1 MLIGGRNDGSE
12 NLETQER
19 WLLSERRK
27 RGVYMIFQYYST
39 WKQAFRVGREPG
51 QSHVDLSFV
60 AVMVVV
66 GGDIPL
72 IATALAAKFSVA
84 R

>member
-1 MLIGGRNDGSE
+1 
-12 NLETQER
+12 
-19 WLLSERRK
+19 
-27 RGVYMIFQYYST
+27 MIFQYYST